1 MDDRV
6 KNIEIAKNIYWI
18 GAQDS
23 EGFLKC
29 NPYLLVE
36 EDEAVLFD
44 PGSVLDIEEVYRN
57 IIDIVPIEKIKY
69 VVLHHQDP
77 DFCSGV
83 PFLEKQGGNFKIVTH
98 WRTQTI
104 IKYYGIKSDYYLVDE
119 NKFELTL
126 KSGRQLKFIM
136 TPYLHFP
143 GAITTY
149 DEKSKILFSSDLFGA
164 ISTTQSLYA
173 EEDYLEKM
181 KTFHEHYMPSNDI
194 LRPIMEIFM
203 QMNIE
208 QIAPQH
214 GSIINKEVKKYIKT
228 LRDLECGAFLSTIK
242 KNLKDAGG
250 YAYIIGMVIKRYS
263 SIFSKKEVLEVVK
276 ELNIE
281 LEEETFE
288 IKDYS
293 YAGKD
298 LWNILFEAFYAQK
311 GIKWITV
318 AEPFV
323 KRICNEYELSIPEV
337 FKSTLKKAEEH
348 FENLDKENKKL
359 KEIVDRLNKR
369 IEETEEKLTRCPI
382 TGLYNDNFFRSYLN
396 TEINNIIQNGSEL
409 NPVLMII
416 GIDNMEEFRFLYG
429 DGEVEGIFKG
439 IAYLLNGFKED
450 DNILFRLQ
458 GATFA
463 CYLPDSTKQAAVK
476 FAERIRNAVEIS
488 ELFIVKTTVSIGLVS
503 FDEIEDDSSFIDR
516 LGEVIKDI
524 GMMRLKIARKM
535 GRNLVC
541 SSSEV
546 MGYKDNLGKILIA
559 DTDPVSLD
567 VLKTFLEN
575 MHYQVISAAN
585 GEEILSIVEREEIKI
600 IISEIMLPKID
611 GFLVR
616 ERLSQQSNTKNIP
629 FIITSHLKDEDSVK
643 RAVALNVD
651 YYLKKPYM
659 ISELLGIVKNK
670 VKGD

>member
-1 MDDRV
+1 MESR
-6 KNIEIAKNIYWI
+6 KGNIQIY
-18 GAQDS
+18 
-23 EGFLKC
+23 EGVYWVGTRDVEGGLNC

-36 EDEAVLFD
+36 EDEAILFD
-44 PGSVLDIEEVYRN
+44 PGSALDIEEVCRN
-57 IIDIVPIEKIKY
+57 ILDIIPLEKIKY

-83 PFLEKQGGNFKIVTH
+83 PFLEKQGGNFKIITH
-98 WRTQTI
+98 WRTQNLVR
-104 IKYYGIKSDYYLVDE
+104 YYGIKSDYYLVNE

-126 KSGRQLKFIM
+126 KSGRLLKFIM

-203 QMNIE
+203 QMDID

-214 GSIINKEVKKYIKT
+214 GSIINKDVKKYIKT
-228 LRDLECGAFLSTIK
+228 LRELECGAFLSTIK
-242 KNLKDAGG
+242 KNIKDAGG
-250 YAYIIGMVIKRYS
+250 YAYIIGLVIKRYS
-263 SIFSKKEVLEVVK
+263 SIFPKNEVLEVVK
-276 ELNIE
+276 ELDIE
-281 LEEETFE
+281 LEEKTFE

-293 YAGKD
+293 HTGKD
-298 LWNILFEAFYAQK
+298 LWNILFETIYAKK
-311 GIKWITV
+311 GIRWITV
-318 AEPFV
+318 VEPFV
-323 KRICNEYELSIPEV
+323 NRLCNEYELSIPEV
-337 FKSTLKKAEEH
+337 FKSTLKKAEEYS
-348 FENLDKENKKL
+348 ENLDKENKRL
-359 KEIVDRLNKR
+359 KEIVDKLNKR
-369 IEETEEKLTRCPI
+369 IEETEQKLTKCPI

-396 TEINNIIQNGSEL
+396 TEVNNIIQSGSEF

-439 IAYLLNGFKED
+439 IAYLLNGFKEE

-463 CYLPDSTKQAAVK
+463 YYLPDSTKQAGVK
-476 FAERIRNAVEIS
+476 FAEKIRTVVENS
-488 ELFIVKTTVSIGLVS
+488 DLFIVKTTVSIGVVS
-503 FDEIEDDSSFIDR
+503 LDEIEEDSSFMDR
-516 LGEVIKDI
+516 PGDVIKDI

-567 VLKTFLEN
+567 VLRTFLEN
-575 MHYQVISAAN
+575 MHYQVITAEN
-585 GEEILSIVEREEIKI
+585 GEEVLSIVEREEIKI

>member
-1 MDDRV
+1 MVSSMRNV
-6 KNIEIAKNIYWI
+6 QIYEGLYWVGTKNV
-18 GAQDS
+18 
-23 EGFLKC
+23 EGGLNC

-36 EDEAVLFD
+36 DDEAVLFD

-57 IIDIVPIEKIKY
+57 ILDIIPLEKIKY

-104 IKYYGIKSDYYLVDE
+104 IKYYGIQSDYYLVNE

-126 KSGRQLKFIM
+126 KSGRLLKFIM

-164 ISTTQSLYA
+164 ISFSQSLYA

-194 LRPIMEIFM
+194 LRPVMEIFM
-203 QMNIE
+203 QMDID

-214 GSIINKEVKKYIKT
+214 GSIINKDVKKHIKT
-228 LRDLECGAFLSTIK
+228 LRELECGVFLSVIK
-242 KNLKDAGG
+242 KNIKDAGG

-263 SIFSKKEVLEVVK
+263 SIFPKNEVLEVIK

-281 LEEETFE
+281 LDEKTFE
-288 IKDYS
+288 IIDYS

-298 LWNILFEAFYAQK
+298 LWNVVFETFYARK
-311 GIKWITV
+311 GIKWLTV
-318 AEPFV
+318 VEPFV
-323 KRICNEYELSIPEV
+323 QRLCNEYELSIPEV
-337 FKSTLKKAEEH
+337 FESTLKKAEEH
-348 FENLDKENKKL
+348 SENLDKENKRL
-359 KEIVDRLNKR
+359 KEIVDRLNNR
-369 IEETEEKLTRCPI
+369 IEETEQKLIKCPI
-382 TGLYNDNFFRSYLN
+382 TGLYNDNFFGNYLN
-396 TEINNIIQNGSEL
+396 GEINNIIQNGSEF
-409 NPVLMII
+409 NSVLMII

-429 DGEVEGIFKG
+429 DREVGEIFKG

-450 DNILFRLQ
+450 NNILFRLQ

-463 CYLPDSTKQAAVK
+463 FYLSDSTKQAGVK
-476 FAERIRNAVEIS
+476 FAEKIRNAVEIS
-488 ELFIVKTTVSIGLVS
+488 ELFIVKTTVSIGVVS
-503 FDEIEDDSSFIDR
+503 FDEIEEDSTFMDIP
-516 LGEVIKDI
+516 GEVIKDI

-546 MGYKDNLGKILIA
+546 MGYKDNLGKILVA
-559 DTDPVSLD
+559 DTDPVNLD

-575 MHYQVISAAN
+575 MHYQVIIATN
-585 GEEILSIVEREEIKI
+585 GEEVLSIIEREQINL
-600 IISEIMLPKID
+600 IISELMLPKYD
-611 GFLVR
+611 GFLIR
-616 ERLSQQSNTKNIP
+616 ERLFMESNTKNIP
-629 FIITSHLKDEDSVK
+629 FIIVSHLKDEDSVK
-643 RAVALNVD
+643 RAAALNVD

-670 VKGD
+670 LKGD

>member
-1 MDDRV
+1 MESSM
-6 KNIEIAKNIYWI
+6 KNIQIYKNIYWV
-18 GAQDS
+18 GTKNV
-23 EGFLKC
+23 EGGLNC

-36 EDEAVLFD
+36 DDEAVLFD
-44 PGSVLDIEEVYRN
+44 PGSVLDIEEVYNN
-57 IIDIVPIEKIKY
+57 ILDIIPLEKIKY

-98 WRTQTI
+98 WRTQNLVR
-104 IKYYGIKSDYYLVDE
+104 YYGIKSDYYLVNE
-119 NKFELTL
+119 NNFELTL
-126 KSGRQLKFIM
+126 KSGRNLKFIM

-149 DEKSKILFSSDLFGA
+149 DKKSKILFSSDLFGA
-164 ISTTQSLYA
+164 ISVTQSLYA
-173 EEDYLEKM
+173 GDNYLEKM

-203 QMNIE
+203 QMDIDM
-208 QIAPQH
+208 IVPQH
-214 GSIINKEVKKYIKT
+214 GSIINRDVKKYIKT
-228 LRDLECGAFLSTIK
+228 LRELECGAFLSTIK
-242 KNLKDAGG
+242 KNIKEMGG
-250 YAYIIGMVIKRYS
+250 YAYIIGMVVKRYS
-263 SIFSKKEVLEVVK
+263 SIFPKNEVLELVK
-276 ELNIE
+276 ELGIE
-281 LEEETFE
+281 IDEKTFE

-293 YAGKD
+293 HTGKD
-298 LWNILFEAFYAQK
+298 LWNILFETFYAKK
-311 GIKWITV
+311 GVRWITV

-323 KRICNEYELSIPEV
+323 NRLCNEYELPIPEV
-337 FKSTLKKAEEH
+337 FKSTLKKAEEET
-348 FENLDKENKKL
+348 ENLDKENRKL
-359 KEIVDRLNKR
+359 KEIVNRLNKR
-369 IEETEEKLTRCPI
+369 IEETEQKLTKCPI
-382 TGLYNDNFFRSYLN
+382 TGLYNDDFFRSYLN
-396 TEINNIIQNGSEL
+396 TEVKNIIQSGSKF

-429 DGEVEGIFKG
+429 DEEVDGIFKG
-439 IAYLLNGFKED
+439 IAYLLNEFKEE

-463 CYLPDSTKQAAVK
+463 YYITDSTKQSGVK
-476 FAERIRNAVEIS
+476 FAEKIRNAVENS
-488 ELFIVKTTVSIGLVS
+488 DLFIVKTTVSIGVVS
-503 FDEIEDDSSFIDR
+503 FDEIEDDSNFADKT
-516 LGEVIKDI
+516 GDVIKDI

-541 SSSEV
+541 SNSEI

-559 DTDPVSLD
+559 DNDPVSLE
-567 VLKTFLEN
+567 VLKNFLESKN
-575 MHYQVISAAN
+575 YQVITART
-585 GEEILSIVEREEIKI
+585 GEEILSIVEGEEIKA

-629 FIITSHLKDEDSVK
+629 FIITSYLKDEDSVK

-659 ISELLGIVKNK
+659 VSELLGIVKNK

>member
-1 MDDRV
+1 MVSSMRNV
-6 KNIEIAKNIYWI
+6 QIYEGLYWVGTKNV
-18 GAQDS
+18 
-23 EGFLKC
+23 EGGLNC

-36 EDEAVLFD
+36 DDEAVLFD

-57 IIDIVPIEKIKY
+57 ILDIIPLEKIKY

-104 IKYYGIKSDYYLVDE
+104 IKYYGIESDYYLVNE

-126 KSGRQLKFIM
+126 KSGRILKFIM

-164 ISTTQSLYA
+164 ISFSKSLYA

-194 LRPIMEIFM
+194 LRPVMEIFM
-203 QMNIE
+203 QMDID

-214 GSIINKEVKKYIKT
+214 GSIINKDVKKYIKT
-228 LRDLECGAFLSTIK
+228 LRELECGVFLSVIK
-242 KNLKDAGG
+242 KNIKDAGG

-263 SIFSKKEVLEVVK
+263 SIFPKNEVLEVIK

-281 LEEETFE
+281 LDEKTFE
-288 IKDYS
+288 IIDYS

-298 LWNILFEAFYAQK
+298 LWNVVFETFYARK
-311 GIKWITV
+311 GIKWLTV
-318 AEPFV
+318 VEPFV
-323 KRICNEYELSIPEV
+323 QRLCNEYELSIPEV

-348 FENLDKENKKL
+348 SENLDKENKRL
-359 KEIVDRLNKR
+359 KEIVDRLNNR
-369 IEETEEKLTRCPI
+369 IEETEQKLTKCPI
-382 TGLYNDNFFRSYLN
+382 TGLYNDNFFRNYLN
-396 TEINNIIQNGSEL
+396 AEINNIIQNGREF
-409 NPVLMII
+409 NPVLIII
-416 GIDNMEEFRFLYG
+416 GIDNMEEFRFSYG
-429 DGEVEGIFKG
+429 DGEVEEIFKG
-439 IAYLLNGFKED
+439 IAYLLSGFKED
-450 DNILFRLQ
+450 NNILFRLQ

-463 CYLPDSTKQAAVK
+463 FYLSDNTKQAGVK
-476 FAERIRNAVEIS
+476 FAEKIRNTVEIS
-488 ELFIVKTTVSIGLVS
+488 ELFIVKTTVSIGVVS
-503 FDEIEDDSSFIDR
+503 FDEIEDDSTFMDR
-516 LGEVIKDI
+516 PDEVIKDI
-524 GMMRLKIARKM
+524 GMTRLKIARKM

-559 DTDPVSLD
+559 DTDPVNLD

-575 MHYQVISAAN
+575 MHYEVIIATN
-585 GEEILSIVEREEIKI
+585 GEEVLSIAEREHIDL
-600 IISEIMLPKID
+600 IISELMLPKFD
-611 GFLVR
+611 GFLIR
-616 ERLSQQSNTKNIP
+616 ERLSRESNTKNIP
-629 FIITSHLKDEDSVK
+629 FIIISHLKDEDSVK
-643 RAVALNVD
+643 RAAALKVD

-670 VKGD
+670 LKGE

>member
-1 MDDRV
+1 MEDRV

-18 GAQDS
+18 GVQDS
-23 EGFLKC
+23 DSFLKC

-36 EDEAVLFD
+36 EDEAILFD

-57 IIDIVPIEKIKY
+57 ILEITPLEKIKY

-98 WRTQTI
+98 WRTQ
-104 IKYYGIKSDYYLVDE
+104 KLVRYYGIKSDYYLVNE

-126 KSGRQLKFIM
+126 KSGRLLKFIM

-164 ISTTQSLYA
+164 MSISQSLYA

-203 QMNIE
+203 QMDIE

-214 GSIINKEVKKYIKT
+214 GAIINKDVKKYIKT
-228 LRDLECGAFLSTIK
+228 LRELECGVFLSTIK
-242 KNLKDAGG
+242 KNLKDSGG
-250 YAYIIGMVIKRYS
+250 YAYIIGLVIKRYS
-263 SIFSKKEVLEVVK
+263 AIFSKKEVFEVIK

-281 LEEETFE
+281 LDEESFE

-293 YAGKD
+293 YTGKD

-318 AEPFV
+318 IEPFA
-323 KRICNEYELSIPEV
+323 KRLCNEYELSLPEV
-337 FKSTLKKAEEH
+337 FKSTLKKAEEN
-348 FENLDKENKKL
+348 FDNLDKENKKL
-359 KEIVDRLNKR
+359 KEIVDRLNRR
-369 IEETEEKLTRCPI
+369 IEETEQKLTRCPI

-396 TEINNIIQNGSEL
+396 AEINNIIQHGSEF

-429 DGEVEGIFKG
+429 DGEVEEIFKG

-463 CYLPDSTKQAAVK
+463 CYLPNSTKQAGVK
-476 FAERIRNAVEIS
+476 FAEKIRNAVEIS
-488 ELFIVKTTVSIGLVS
+488 ELFIVKTTVSIGVVS
-503 FDEIEDDSSFIDR
+503 LDEIEEDSSFMER
-516 LGEVIKDI
+516 TGEVIKNI

-541 SSSEV
+541 SNSEV
-546 MGYKDNLGKILIA
+546 MGYKDSLGKILVA
-559 DTDPVSLD
+559 DTDPVNLD

-575 MHYQVISAAN
+575 MNYEVATAKN
-585 GEEILSIVEREEIKI
+585 GAEVLSIIEREHINLI
-600 IISEIMLPKID
+600 ITELMLPKFD
-611 GFLVR
+611 GFLIR
-616 ERLSQQSNTKNIP
+616 ERLTQQSNTKNIP
-629 FIITSHLKDEDSVK
+629 FVIISHLKDEDSVK
-643 RAVALNVD
+643 RAAALNVD

-659 ISELLGIVKNK
+659 ISELLGIIKNK
-670 VKGD
+670 LKGE

>member
-1 MDDRV
+1 MESSM
-6 KNIEIAKNIYWI
+6 KNIEIYKNVYWV
-18 GAQDS
+18 GTKNV
-23 EGFLKC
+23 EGGLNC
-29 NPYLLVE
+29 NSYLLVE
-36 EDEAVLFD
+36 DDEAVLFD
-44 PGSVLDIEEVYRN
+44 PGSVLDIEEVYKN
-57 IIDIVPIEKIKY
+57 ILDIISLEKIKY

-83 PFLEKQGGNFKIVTH
+83 PFLEKQGGNFKIITH
-98 WRTQTI
+98 WRTQELV
-104 IKYYGIKSDYYLVDE
+104 KYYGIKSDYYLVNE
-119 NKFELTL
+119 NKFEIML
-126 KSGRQLKFIM
+126 KSGRLLKFIM

-173 EEDYLEKM
+173 GDDYLEKM

-203 QMNIE
+203 QMDIDM
-208 QIAPQH
+208 IVPQH
-214 GSIINKEVKKYIKT
+214 GSIINKDVKKYIKT
-228 LRDLECGAFLSTIK
+228 LRELECGTFLSAIK
-242 KNLKDAGG
+242 KNIKDVGG
-250 YAYIIGMVIKRYS
+250 YAHILGMVIKRYS
-263 SIFSKKEVLEVVK
+263 SIFHKDEVLKVVE

-281 LEEETFE
+281 LEEDTFE
-288 IKDYS
+288 IKDYNYS
-293 YAGKD
+293 GKD

-311 GIKWITV
+311 GIRWITV
-318 AEPFV
+318 IEPFV
-323 KRICNEYELSIPEV
+323 KRLCNEYELPLPEV
-337 FKSTLKKAEEH
+337 FKSTLKKAEEQSEH
-348 FENLDKENKKL
+348 LDKENKKL

-369 IEETEEKLTRCPI
+369 IEETEQKLTRCPI
-382 TGLYNDNFFRSYLN
+382 TGLYNDNFFRTYLN
-396 TEINNIIQNGSEL
+396 TEINNIIQNGSEF
-409 NPVLMII
+409 NPALMII

-429 DGEVEGIFKG
+429 DHEVEEIFKG
-439 IAYLLNGFKED
+439 IAYLLNGFKEE

-476 FAERIRNAVEIS
+476 FAEKIRNAVEIS
-488 ELFIVKTTVSIGLVS
+488 ELFIAKTTVSIGVVD
-503 FDEIEDDSSFIDR
+503 FEEISEDSGFIDR
-516 LGEVIKDI
+516 PEEVIKDI

-546 MGYKDNLGKILIA
+546 MGYKDSLGKILIA
-559 DTDPVSLD
+559 DTDPVNLE
-567 VLKTFLEN
+567 VLRKFIEN
-575 MHYQVISAAN
+575 MHYEVITAGN
-585 GEEILSIVEREEIKI
+585 GEEILSIVEREHINLI
-600 IISEIMLPKID
+600 ITELMIPKID

-629 FIITSHLKDEDSVK
+629 FIITSYLKNEDSVK
-643 RAVALNVD
+643 RAASLKID
-651 YYLKKPYM
+651 YYLKKPYI
-659 ISELLGIVKNK
+659 ISELLGIIKNK